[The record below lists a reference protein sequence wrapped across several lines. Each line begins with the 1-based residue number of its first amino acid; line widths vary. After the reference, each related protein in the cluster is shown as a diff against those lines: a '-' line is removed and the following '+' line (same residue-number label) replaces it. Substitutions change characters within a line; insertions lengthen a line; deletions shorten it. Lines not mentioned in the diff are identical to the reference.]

1 MKKRTYLKRLRKALK
16 GVPNREKEKLIEYYD
31 ELIDESRERGKS
43 DREIFNELESP
54 AQVAA
59 DYFNANEGEIGID
72 DEPRRVRRTRPEY
85 DEYDDYDYEPPR
97 RRAPRRH
104 EPRRYEPRRKER
116 KGMSGGKLLLF
127 VLLFPIW
134 LPLVIVAFAIAL
146 AAFIVGIAFV
156 IAFAALTLAFSVGG
170 VYLIVMSFGV
180 ISANGSIATA
190 QIGAGVALI
199 GLSVL
204 AGMAVGPTA
213 RGFAS
218 FTGWVFRGF
227 RRVEHVRVRSTG
239 KTITTAAFGFVLVL
253 IGCGVGA
260 LGMGKL
266 DWNWRNLAIVGDV
279 QEHTEE
285 LTIDGLAALAVDSD
299 NLTLS
304 VVRTDGEAKL
314 VYSDCT
320 EIPKSYSFEEGRI
333 QLSSGEWTHN
343 FWASIKQSWSHGVLF
358 SAVMSETNRAVLY
371 LPESFAGELAVIT
384 SNGGLS
390 MEGISLESL
399 SVTSNNGYIS
409 VKDGTFTTV
418 GVKTD
423 NGYVSL
429 EGVTAG
435 TVTAETNNGFVSL
448 KSVNAD
454 VIDANTDN
462 GAVKLNRVLGQD
474 IRLKSGNG
482 SVNGSLLGVREDYRI
497 TASTELGS
505 CNLSNTETGLRIL
518 NVRTGCGSIDIEFE
532 N

>member
-43 DREIFNELESP
+43 DREIFSELESP

-72 DEPRRVRRTRPEY
+72 DDLPRRRPVRRTRS
-85 DEYDDYDYEPPR
+85 DYDDYDDCGYEPPR
-97 RRAPRRH
+97 RRAPRR
-104 EPRRYEPRRKER
+104 YEPRRQR

-127 VLLFPIW
+127 VLLFPVW
-134 LPLVIVAFAIAL
+134 LPLVIVAFVIAL
-146 AAFIVGIAFV
+146 AVFLVGILFV
-156 IAFAALTLAFSVGG
+156 IAFAALALGFSVGG
-170 VYLIVMSFGV
+170 IYLIVMSFGV
-180 ISANGSIATA
+180 ISANGSIATV
-190 QIGAGVALI
+190 QIGTGVALI

-227 RRVEHVRVRSTG
+227 RRVEHVRVHSTG
-239 KTITTAAFGFVLVL
+239 KTVTTAAFGFVLVL
-253 IGCGVGA
+253 VGCGVGA

-266 DWNWRNLAIVGDV
+266 DWNWRNLAVAGDV

-285 LTIDGLAALAVDSD
+285 LTLEGLNALAVDSD

-314 VYSDCT
+314 VYTDCT
-320 EIPKSYSFEEGRI
+320 EIPKSYSFEEGKI
-333 QLSSGEWTHN
+333 QLSSGEWAHS

-399 SVTSNNGYIS
+399 SFTSNNGYIA
-409 VKDGTFTTV
+409 VKDGAFTAV

-429 EGVTAG
+429 EGVTAK
-435 TVTAETNNGFVSL
+435 TVTAETDNGFVTL
-448 KSVNAD
+448 TRVNAE

-462 GAVKLNRVLGQD
+462 GAVKLDRVLGQD

-482 SVNGSLLGVREDYRI
+482 SINGSLLGVREDYQI
-497 TASTELGS
+497 TASTGLGS
-505 CNLSNTETGLRIL
+505 CNLSNTDTGLRIL
-518 NVRTGCGSIDIEFE
+518 NVRTGCGSIDILFE